1 MPGLVLAAAYICF
14 AIVRPACQML
24 EIPSVSSLE
33 SIREVIPLVVPGFV
47 FLWVRAQLLTG
58 RLPAPS
64 HAVLPWV
71 IFSSVYWYFIGAA
84 NDLFGF
90 PGLGERPPWVALVVV
105 VGVPMIAGGAAG
117 WLEQQGLVHQAFRKV
132 GLHIVLAP
140 PSAWDGKFS
149 KFNSEWVLIT
159 LRNGEQIPGYLGPE
173 SVLSSDP
180 SERDI
185 YVQEIFEV
193 NDKGQ
198 WASLH
203 RGLWVAQRDILKL
216 EFSGETQPEHGQQ
229 NEV

>member
-84 NDLFGF
+84 NDLSGF
-90 PGLGERPPWVALVVV
+90 RDSENGLL
-105 VGVPMIAGGAAG
+105 
-117 WLEQQGLVHQAFRKV
+117 GL
-132 GLHIVLAP
+132 P
-140 PSAWDGKFS
+140 
-149 KFNSEWVLIT
+149 
-159 LRNGEQIPGYLGPE
+159 
-173 SVLSSDP
+173 
-180 SERDI
+180 
-185 YVQEIFEV
+185 
-193 NDKGQ
+193 
-198 WASLH
+198 
-203 RGLWVAQRDILKL
+203 
-216 EFSGETQPEHGQQ
+216 
-229 NEV
+229 